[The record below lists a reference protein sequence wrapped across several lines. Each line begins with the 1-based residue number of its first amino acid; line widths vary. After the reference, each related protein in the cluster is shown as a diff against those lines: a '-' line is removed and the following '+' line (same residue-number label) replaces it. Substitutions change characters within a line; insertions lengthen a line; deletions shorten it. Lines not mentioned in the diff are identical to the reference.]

1 MEGRKYYAFIS
12 YSHRD
17 KARAKRLYRRLERY
31 RLPPKLVKAR
41 QDALPRRLS
50 PIFLDD
56 EEMMGTSVKQGMR
69 RGLSQSRFLVVVCS
83 PNSAKS
89 TYVDDEAAFFVQDER
104 EDHIIP
110 YIIEG
115 TRCSGDPET
124 NAIRRPSGTKTGWGR
139 TSSS

>member
-1 MEGRKYYAFIS
+1 MAMEGRKYYAFIS

-83 PNSAKS
+83 PNSAKIHLC
-89 TYVDDEAAFFVQDER
+89 R
-104 EDHIIP
+104 
-110 YIIEG
+110 
-115 TRCSGDPET
+115 
-124 NAIRRPSGTKTGWGR
+124 
-139 TSSS
+139 